1 MISGET
7 QVSFAFIFA
16 GIAAV
21 GVIVNLIRGGRA
33 DRDGIIKANS
43 KLDQLCAMTTETRVD
58 IKSMEAKIDE
68 MAQKQIEHEV
78 RLQNVEKKV
87 EGL

>member
-1 MISGET
+1 MTPDT